1 MWYWFGAAALFLLLE
16 MATGTFY
23 LLLVALG
30 FAASGMAA
38 YAGLSLVW
46 QIISGLIL
54 SLTGLVAL
62 HRLRQ
67 SKARVPAQSNP
78 NLQQDIGQSVMVD
91 AWDEHGQGSV
101 FYRGSNW
108 SARIDGGQPAQP
120 GEHYIQAVQG
130 LTLILR
136 PGRYP
141 ATDTQQLD
149 V

>member
-1 MWYWFGAAALFLLLE
+1 MWFWFGVAALFLLLE

-30 FAASGMAA
+30 LVASGVAA

-46 QIISGLIL
+46 QIISGLVVSLIGLIL
-54 SLTGLVAL
+54 L
-62 HRLRQ
+62 HHYRK
-67 SKARVPAQSNP
+67 SKGYIPTQSNA
-78 NLQQDIGQSVMVD
+78 NVVQDIGQSVIVD
-91 AWDEHGQGSV
+91 AWDENGYAGV

-108 SARIDGGQPAQP
+108 SARIDVDQPAQP

-136 PGRYP
+136 PGKYP
-141 ATDTQQLD
+141 ASDAQH
-149 V
+149 

>member
-1 MWYWFGAAALFLLLE
+1 MWFWFGVAALFLLLE

-30 FAASGMAA
+30 LVASGAAA

-46 QIISGLIL
+46 QIISGLVV
-54 SLTGLVAL
+54 SLIGLMAL

-67 SKARVPAQSNP
+67 SKGYVPTQSNP
-78 NLQQDIGQSVMVD
+78 NVMQDIGQGVIVD
-91 AWDEHGQGSV
+91 AWDENGQARV
-101 FYRGSNW
+101 LYRGANW
-108 SARIDGGQPAQP
+108 SARIDAGQVAQP

-136 PGRYP
+136 PGQYP
-141 ATDTQQLD
+141 ASDAQH
-149 V
+149 